1 MNSESIDFKFF
12 IESDNNPFILF
23 GANGKILFLN
33 DAAEI
38 ILGHTSTQNLY
49 NTTLIYAPKN
59 FGYKTT
65 HIEMQYDTLLFY
77 ALTVA
82 YQNEEQI
89 GLKLYLKPRIDTSLT
104 INTDK
109 LQLSNINALLE
120 ANIALFKIHN
130 SGNLTL
136 LTDHDLPECRI
147 DQNNFS
153 KLMRKVFDLFTAAS
167 SIHITIKLI
176 VGEYIIIQNKR
187 EQILQLSIQANIR
200 DSVNDQMIQ
209 KMAQEIHILCL
220 CKADSITLNI
230 PFIQK

>member
-23 GANGKILFLN
+23 GVNGKILFLN

-38 ILGHTSTQNLY
+38 MLGYTTTQNLY
-49 NTTLIYAPKN
+49 NTALIYAPKN

-65 HIEMQYDTLLFY
+65 HVEIQYDMLLFY

-89 GLKLYLKPRIDTSLT
+89 GLKLYLKPRMDTAQT

-109 LQLSNINALLE
+109 LQVTNINALLE

-130 SGNLTL
+130 NGNLTL
-136 LTDHDLPECRI
+136 LTDHDLPSCRI

-153 KLMRKVFDLFTAAS
+153 KLMRKIFDLFTLAS
-167 SIHITIKLI
+167 SVHITLKLI
-176 VGEYIIIQNKR
+176 VGEYIIIQNRR
-187 EQILQLSIQANIR
+187 EQILQLSIQADIR
-200 DSVNDQMIQ
+200 NSSDDQMIQ
-209 KMAQEIHILCL
+209 KMAQEIHTLCI
-220 CKADSITLNI
+220 CKADSITLHI